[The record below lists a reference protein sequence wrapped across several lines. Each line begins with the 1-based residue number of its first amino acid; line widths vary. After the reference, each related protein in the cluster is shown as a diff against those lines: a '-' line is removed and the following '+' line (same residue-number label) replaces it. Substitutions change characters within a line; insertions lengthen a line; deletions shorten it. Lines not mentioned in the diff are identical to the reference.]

1 MDNGSKAHRALR
13 LALQHPVS
21 GQRKG
26 YWQRACEAANLAAS
40 EAAMKVAKMVA
51 HVEAVTYLNT
61 CFT

>member
-40 EAAMKVAKMVA
+40 EAAMKVAK
-51 HVEAVTYLNT
+51 NGGT
-61 CFT
+61 C